1 MDKYT
6 TYVGMDVHAR
16 SITARAMARETGETF
31 SRRFADC
38 PSAEEVSSWLSG
50 LPQPVYCAYESG
62 CTGTHLARDL
72 RALGFGCD
80 VIAVSTLAR
89 SVKDRKGKCDKL
101 DARAILREI
110 LNPFAGYSTVWVPD
124 ERAEADRSLARAYRD
139 AVDGCKRAKQK
150 LESFLLLNGF
160 VWNEKTARNTLKSAF
175 TREWWS
181 WVGGIS
187 FGEEGADEALAHYV
201 RRVKDA
207 EAEAGTMRALVERA
221 AQSERNAAYTS
232 ALCRLKG
239 MSVTSAFVA
248 RAEFGD
254 FSRFASGRKVSCWA
268 GVVPSNSSSGEREAH
283 GGITKAGDSTLR
295 RALVESV
302 GAIAAWGGAK
312 KAAGPSGPVSAAVEA
327 MAASANA
334 RLYGRYRHLTQDNH
348 LHHNKAKV
356 AVASE
361 LVRWVWAIGRQV
373 QLEQEQRAASRPRAQ
388 AADS

>member
-16 SITARAMARETGETF
+16 SITARAMAEETGESF
-31 SRRFADC
+31 SRRFTGC
-38 PSAEEVSSWLSG
+38 PSAEEVAEWLSS

-72 RALGFGCD
+72 RALGFDCD

-89 SVKDRKGKCDKL
+89 SSKDKKSKCDKH
-101 DARAILREI
+101 DAKVILREI
-110 LNPFAGYSTVWVPD
+110 LNPMASYSTVWIPD
-124 ERAEADRSLARAYRD
+124 AQTEADRSLARAYRD

-160 VWNEKTARNTLKSAF
+160 VWNEKTPRGTLKKTF
-175 TREWWS
+175 TREWWD

-187 FGEEGADEALAHYV
+187 FENDSANEALGYYV

-207 EAEAGTMRALVERA
+207 EAEVKEMKETVGRA
-221 AQSERNAAYTS
+221 ARDERNAAYVD
-232 ALCRLKG
+232 ALCQLKG
-239 MSVTSAFVA
+239 LSLTSAFAA
-248 RAEFGD
+248 RVEFGD

-268 GVVPSNSSSGEREAH
+268 GVVPSNNSSGQREAH
-283 GGITKAGDSTLR
+283 GRITKAGNSNLR
-295 RALVESV
+295 RTLVE
-302 GAIAAWGGAK
+302 GASTISAWSGAK
-312 KAAGPSGPVSAAVEA
+312 KRNGALASVSAAVEA
-327 MAASANA
+327 MAADANA
-334 RLYGRYRHLTQDNH
+334 RLYGRYEHLTRDNH

-356 AVASE
+356 AVVNE

-373 QLEQEQRAASRPRAQ
+373 QLEQERQAAS
-388 AADS
+388 